1 MKIFAVSLGCP
12 KNTIDTETTISSILR
27 HSGGGVLVGDMK
39 EADLL
44 LVNTCGFIKSA
55 VTEAIDTILTLA
67 QAKLPHQKLA
77 VIGCMVERYGN
88 ALRLE
93 LPEVDFFAGTNQYEA
108 IGYQIAALVKK
119 KGQICEETCNNLS
132 AGRLLAATPPWRA
145 YVKLAEGCSNHCTYC
160 LIPMLRGG
168 LVCRPPMEIVQ
179 EVQTLTEMGV
189 KEVTLVAQDL
199 TAYAYS
205 MENTLVELPD
215 LLLLL
220 MQETQIQWLRLM
232 YLHPAKVSNRL
243 LEVIASH
250 KRICRY
256 LDIPIQ
262 HASSEVLRRMAR
274 LYSTTDLDALLSR
287 IRDILP
293 DAALRTTVMVGFPG
307 ETQRDQAIMQEFLQR
322 WEFDHVGFFVYS
334 DEEEAPSH
342 GLPDKV
348 KARVAKAR
356 ERELSRLQQAISR
369 RRLKAMVGKTVP
381 VLLEGVSSE
390 TEHLLVGRT
399 QWQAPEIDGVVY
411 INDGVAAP
419 GEVVQVLITDS
430 DVHDLVGGI
439 INE

>member
-1 MKIFAVSLGCP
+1 
-12 KNTIDTETTISSILR
+12 
-27 HSGGGVLVGDMK
+27 
-39 EADLL
+39 
-44 LVNTCGFIKSA
+44 
-55 VTEAIDTILTLA
+55 
-67 QAKLPHQKLA
+67 
-77 VIGCMVERYGN
+77 
-88 ALRLE
+88 
-93 LPEVDFFAGTNQYEA
+93 
-108 IGYQIAALVKK
+108 
-119 KGQICEETCNNLS
+119 
-132 AGRLLAATPPWRA
+132 
-145 YVKLAEGCSNHCTYC
+145 
-160 LIPMLRGG
+160 
-168 LVCRPPMEIVQ
+168 
-179 EVQTLTEMGV
+179 
-189 KEVTLVAQDL
+189 
-199 TAYAYS
+199 
-205 MENTLVELPD
+205 
-215 LLLLL
+215 
-220 MQETQIQWLRLM
+220 
-232 YLHPAKVSNRL
+232 
-243 LEVIASH
+243 
-250 KRICRY
+250 
-256 LDIPIQ
+256 
-262 HASSEVLRRMAR
+262 
-274 LYSTTDLDALLSR
+274 
-287 IRDILP
+287 
-293 DAALRTTVMVGFPG
+293 MVGFPG